1 MRIKICGIT
10 RPEDARCAE
19 EAGADAIGV
28 VVCSEDVSRR
38 NVPLE
43 QAKKIFQSVGPFTT
57 TVAVSH
63 TTSEDELHKMI
74 ALSPDA
80 IQVSHP
86 FRFDKDPGVKV
97 IRVVGRGEPLPVDC
111 NAIIVDD
118 SHGTGRTFDRSYARD
133 AVRTSKIPVILAGG
147 LTPENVGEAIREV
160 RPYAVDVA
168 SGVEI
173 SPGIKDHKKSEAF
186 IAACQMQEQKL

>member
-10 RPEDARCAE
+10 RPEDARFAE

-28 VVCSEDVSRR
+28 VVCSGNVSRR

-43 QAKKIFQSVGPFTT
+43 QAKKIFRAVGPFTT

-63 TTSEDELHKMI
+63 TTSEDELRKMI

-80 IQVSHP
+80 IQISRP
-86 FRFDKDPGVKV
+86 FKFDNHPGVKL
-97 IRVVGRGEPLPVDC
+97 IRVAGRGEPLPVDC
-111 NAIIVDD
+111 DAIIVDD

-133 AVRTSKIPVILAGG
+133 AVRTARIPVILAGG
-147 LTPENVGEAIREV
+147 LTPENVGAAIREV

-168 SGVEI
+168 SGVEV
-173 SPGIKDHKKSEAF
+173 SPGIKDHKKIKAF
-186 IAACQMQEQKL
+186 IAACRMQEQIP